1 MKTICII
8 FIVVLVIVW
17 ILLLSLE
24 KKYEYRKN
32 ISFWLTSNPV
42 AKTVFFVVS
51 TIATGIL
58 CSALVTEISN
68 SGNLAWQ
75 NFYLASSFLP
85 LVDIIGFDLLYN
97 WITYSGDS
105 DILKFNDDEYTDAYI
120 RKNSIEELSEKVKKD
135 IREGKVDYNPWKK
148 SIN

>member
-1 MKTICII
+1 MRTICII
-8 FIVVLVIVW
+8 LIVVLVIVW

-24 KKYEYRKN
+24 NKYEYRKK
-32 ISFWLTSNPV
+32 ISFWLASNPV

-85 LVDIIGFDLLYN
+85 LLDIIVFDFLYN

-105 DILKFNDDEYTDAYI
+105 DILKFNDDDYVSAY
-120 RKNSIEELSEKVKKD
+120 VKKESIDVMSEQVKRD
-135 IREGKVDYNPWKK
+135 IRDGKIKYNPWEKG
-148 SIN
+148 NN